1 MLPKQLSLPEN
12 KKIFL
17 YIALLVI
24 VLALYFGLI
33 YLLKYLGFPS
43 SEEIIAFTQK
53 YYETYGYSVVLVGA
67 LAEGALLINLYLPG
81 SIVVALGVVFAKQA
95 GLNIFLMLGL
105 VVLGFFLTAL
115 FNYALGRFGWY
126 HVLLKLGLQ
135 TPLEKM
141 QSKVADKGLKILFT
155 TYVHPN
161 FGALAATAAGILHLS
176 FFKFS
181 LYSLISIILWNSLWT
196 VLFYYF
202 GSILIKHVNL
212 LIIGGGI
219 FVYFMFVK
227 SFKESKVNIP

>member
-67 LAEGALLINLYLPG
+67 LAEGALLINWYLP
-81 SIVVALGVVFAKQA
+81 
-95 GLNIFLMLGL
+95 
-105 VVLGFFLTAL
+105 
-115 FNYALGRFGWY
+115 
-126 HVLLKLGLQ
+126 
-135 TPLEKM
+135 
-141 QSKVADKGLKILFT
+141 
-155 TYVHPN
+155 
-161 FGALAATAAGILHLS
+161 

-181 LYSLISIILWNSLWT
+181 LYSLISIVLWNSLWT